1 MDMNVSNEKIIF
13 TCSADE
19 TYGLAKNLG
28 EGAKPG
34 EVYCLIG
41 DLGTGKTVFAQ
52 GFAAGVGVTDTVN
65 SPTFTIV
72 QVYEDGRIPFYH
84 FDVYRIGDP
93 EEMFEV
99 GYDEY
104 VSGDG
109 VCLIEWAD
117 MIEDILPET
126 YYRVFIEKDMNE
138 GPDYR
143 KIVTQKIG

>member
-1 MDMNVSNEKIIF
+1 MEINEPENKI
-13 TCSADE
+13 TCTRSAEE
-19 TYGLAKNLG
+19 TYEFAKNLG
-28 EGAKPG
+28 EGAKSG

-41 DLGTGKTVFAQ
+41 DLGTGKTVFAH

-84 FDVYRIGDP
+84 FDVYRIGDS
-93 EEMFEV
+93 EEMFEI

-104 VSGDG
+104 ISGDG

-117 MIEDILPET
+117 LIEDILPKT
-126 YYRVFIEKDMNE
+126 YIKVLIDKDLNQ
-138 GPDYR
+138 GSDYR
-143 KIVTQKIG
+143 RIITERIG